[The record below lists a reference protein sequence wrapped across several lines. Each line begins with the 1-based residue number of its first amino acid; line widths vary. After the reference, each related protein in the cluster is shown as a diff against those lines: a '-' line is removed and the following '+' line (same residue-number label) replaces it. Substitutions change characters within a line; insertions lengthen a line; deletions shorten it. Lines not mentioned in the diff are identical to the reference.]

1 MFIVII
7 VIQANI
13 NKFSVTHRPYERLKL
28 RAGINTGPV
37 IAGVQSVG
45 IKMPR
50 SDHYHYYYHHFIIIK
65 MAGLV

>member
-1 MFIVII
+1 MSNV
-7 VIQANI
+7 QANI
-13 NKFSVTHRPYERLKL
+13 NKFVVSHRPYERLKL

-50 SDHYHYYYHHFIIIK
+50 WGHI
-65 MAGLV
+65 

>member
-1 MFIVII
+1 MSNV
-7 VIQANI
+7 QANI
-13 NKFSVTHRPYERLKL
+13 NKFVVSHRPYERLKL

-50 SDHYHYYYHHFIIIK
+50 
-65 MAGLV
+65 

>member
-1 MFIVII
+1 M
-7 VIQANI
+7 
-13 NKFSVTHRPYERLKL
+13 SHRPYERLKL

-50 SDHYHYYYHHFIIIK
+50 YRIFGDTVRFAALLNATGEGK
-65 MAGLV
+65 MLIC